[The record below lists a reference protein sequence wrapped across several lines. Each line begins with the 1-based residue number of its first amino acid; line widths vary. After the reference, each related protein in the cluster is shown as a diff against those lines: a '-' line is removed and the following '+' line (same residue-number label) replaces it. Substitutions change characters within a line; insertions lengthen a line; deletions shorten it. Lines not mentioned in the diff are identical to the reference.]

1 MVMCLEQ
8 PQTWSMRLQ
17 QTALSLVAGMKQLI
31 LYGAKHLSEMFCFSA
46 KVLPMD
52 AKAKEKE
59 EANAQAARL
68 LDEYGNNILRLAY
81 SYLHNMSDA
90 EDILQDTLIQ
100 YIRTAPKLTGA
111 AHEKAWLMK
120 VAANLSKNKIQYN
133 QVRRADELDE
143 TLAAE
148 ERKDLQF
155 VWEAVRQLPEHY
167 REVIHLFHYEGYSTA
182 QIAQMLGRKEATV
195 RSDLRRG
202 RLQLRD
208 ILKEEYDFAEV

>member
-8 PQTWSMRLQ
+8 PHTWSARLQ
-17 QTALSLVAGMKQLI
+17 QAALSLITGTRQLI
-31 LYGAKHLSEMFCFSA
+31 LCGKKYFSETFLFSA

-52 AKAKEKE
+52 ANVQEKE
-59 EANAQAARL
+59 ETNAQAARL
-68 LDEYGNNILRLAY
+68 LEEYGNSILRLAY

-100 YIRTAPKLTGA
+100 YIKTAPQLTGA

-155 VWEAVRQLPEHY
+155 VWEAVRQLPDHY

-202 RLQLRD
+202 RLQLKD

>member
-1 MVMCLEQ
+1 MVLRLEHSYI
-8 PQTWSMRLQ
+8 WSVRLQ
-17 QTALSLVAGMKQLI
+17 LAALSLVERIRQAVV
-31 LYGAKHLSEMFCFSA
+31 LYGKKSSSGEFVFAAQVHSLDTKTQE
-46 KVLPMD
+46 D
-52 AKAKEKE
+52 A
-59 EANAQAARL
+59 NLQAARL
-68 LDEYGNNILRLAY
+68 LDEYGNSILRLAY
-81 SYLHNMSDA
+81 SYLHDLSDA

-100 YIRTAPKLTGA
+100 YIKTAPKLTGT

-120 VAANLSKNKIQYN
+120 VAANLSKNKIRYN

-148 ERKDLQF
+148 EHKDLQF
-155 VWEAVRQLPEHY
+155 VWEAVRQLPDHY

-208 ILKEEYDFAEV
+208 ILKEEYDFEEV

>member
-8 PQTWSMRLQ
+8 PYTWSVRLQ
-17 QTALSLVAGMKQLI
+17 QAALSLVEKI
-31 LYGAKHLSEMFCFSA
+31 RRVVVLYGKKRSSGEFVFAAQVHSLDTKT
-46 KVLPMD
+46 
-52 AKAKEKE
+52 KEDV
-59 EANAQAARL
+59 NLQAARL
-68 LDEYGNNILRLAY
+68 LDEYGNSILRLAY
-81 SYLHNMSDA
+81 SYLHNISDA

-100 YIRTAPKLTGA
+100 YIKTAPKLTGA

-133 QVRRADELDE
+133 QVRRTDELDE

-155 VWEAVRQLPEHY
+155 VWEAVRQLPDHY

-208 ILKEEYDFAEV
+208 ILKEEYDFEEV

>member
-8 PQTWSMRLQ
+8 PHTWSVRLQ
-17 QTALSLVAGMKQLI
+17 QAALALVAGTKQLI
-31 LYGAKHLSEMFCFSA
+31 LCGKEYLLETLRFSA

-52 AKAKEKE
+52 VKAKER
-59 EANAQAARL
+59 EAVNAQATHL
-68 LDEYGNNILRLAY
+68 LDEYGNSILRLAY

-100 YIRTAPKLTGA
+100 YIKTTPKLTGA
-111 AHEKAWLMK
+111 VHEKAWLMK

-155 VWEAVRQLPEHY
+155 VWEAVRQLPDHY

-202 RLQLRD
+202 RVQLRD
-208 ILKEEYDFAEV
+208 ILKEEYDFEKV

>member
-1 MVMCLEQ
+1 MVLCLEH
-8 PQTWSMRLQ
+8 PYTWSIRLQ
-17 QTALSLVAGMKQLI
+17 QAALSLVERIRPRSL
-31 LYGAKHLSEMFCFSA
+31 
-46 KVLPMD
+46 D
-52 AKAKEKE
+52 DKAKEE
-59 EANAQAARL
+59 VNVQAAHL
-68 LDEYGNNILRLAY
+68 LDEYGNSILRLAY
-81 SYLHNMSDA
+81 SYLHSMSDA

-100 YIRTAPKLTGA
+100 YIKTAPQLTGA

-133 QVRRADELDE
+133 QVRRTDELDE
-143 TLAAE
+143 TLVAE
-148 ERKDLQF
+148 DRKDLQF

-182 QIAQMLGRKEATV
+182 QIARMLGRKEATV

-202 RLQLRD
+202 RMQLRD

>member
-1 MVMCLEQ
+1 MVLCLEH
-8 PQTWSMRLQ
+8 PYIWRIRLQ
-17 QTALSLVAGMKQLI
+17 QAALSLVERIRQAAVI
-31 LYGAKHLSEMFCFSA
+31 YREKHSTGESDST
-46 KVLPMD
+46 VRGRSVD
-52 AKAKEKE
+52 TEAKEEVKV
-59 EANAQAARL
+59 QAEYL
-68 LDEYGNNILRLAY
+68 LDAYGNCILRLAY

-100 YIRTAPKLTGA
+100 YIKTVPQLTGA

-120 VAANLSKNKIQYN
+120 VAANLSKNKIRYN

-143 TLAAE
+143 TLAAK

-155 VWEAVRQLPEHY
+155 VWEAVRQLPDHY

-202 RLQLRD
+202 RMQLRD
-208 ILKEEYDFAEV
+208 ILQEEYDFEEV

>member
-1 MVMCLEQ
+1 MVLCLEH
-8 PQTWSMRLQ
+8 PYIWRIRLQ
-17 QTALSLVAGMKQLI
+17 QAALSLVERIRQAAVI
-31 LYGAKHLSEMFCFSA
+31 YREKHSTGESDST
-46 KVLPMD
+46 VRGRSVD
-52 AKAKEKE
+52 TEAKEEVKV
-59 EANAQAARL
+59 QAEHL
-68 LDEYGNNILRLAY
+68 LDAHGNCILRLAY

-100 YIRTAPKLTGA
+100 YIKTAPQLTGA

-120 VAANLSKNKIQYN
+120 VAANLSKNKIRYN

-143 TLAAE
+143 TLAAK

-155 VWEAVRQLPEHY
+155 VWEAVRQLPDHY

-202 RLQLRD
+202 RMQLRD
-208 ILKEEYDFAEV
+208 FLQEEYDFEEV

>member
-1 MVMCLEQ
+1 
-8 PQTWSMRLQ
+8 
-17 QTALSLVAGMKQLI
+17 
-31 LYGAKHLSEMFCFSA
+31 
-46 KVLPMD
+46 MD
-52 AKAKEKE
+52 TEAKEEVKV
-59 EANAQAARL
+59 QAEHL
-68 LDEYGNNILRLAY
+68 LDAYGNCILRLAY

-100 YIRTAPKLTGA
+100 YIKTAPQLTGA

-120 VAANLSKNKIQYN
+120 VAANLSKNKIRYN

-143 TLAAE
+143 TLAAK

-155 VWEAVRQLPEHY
+155 VWEAVRQLPDHY

-202 RLQLRD
+202 RMQLRD
-208 ILKEEYDFAEV
+208 ILQEEYDFEEV

>member
-8 PQTWSMRLQ
+8 PYTWSVRLQ
-17 QTALSLVAGMKQLI
+17 QAALSLVEKIRQVFLATQIYAL
-31 LYGAKHLSEMFCFSA
+31 
-46 KVLPMD
+46 D

-59 EANAQAARL
+59 AANEQAARL
-68 LDEYGNNILRLAY
+68 LDEYGNSILRLAY

-100 YIRTAPKLTGA
+100 YIKTAPQLTGV

-155 VWEAVRQLPEHY
+155 VWEAVRQLPDHY

-202 RLQLRD
+202 RLQLKD